1 MEKQEINGFQLMGM
15 PYWTKKVLTFEEAS
29 SYSGYSESYLYKITA
44 ARKIAYYKPLGKL
57 IFFLRTD
64 VEDFLLQNRMA
75 PDFEIEADANAY
87 VSKRKK

>member
-1 MEKQEINGFQLMGM
+1 METQFNNGLTLMGL
-15 PYWTKKVLTFEEAS
+15 PYWTKKVLTFEEAA
-29 SYSGYSESYLYKITA
+29 SYSGYSESYWYKVTA
-44 ARKIAYYKPLGKL
+44 ARKIAFYKPLGKL

-75 PDFEIEADANAY
+75 PDFEIEAEANAY

>member
-1 MEKQEINGFQLMGM
+1 MEKQEINGLQLMGM

-29 SYSGYSESYLYKITA
+29 SYSGYSESYLYKITS

-75 PDFEIEADANAY
+75 PDFEIEAEANSY
-87 VSKRKK
+87 ISKRKK